1 MTEEPV
7 LAMEDIQG
15 NVLSGFNK
23 SYQCLLGF
31 KFASENGSVLRAKR
45 WLRDVM
51 PLITPLSQSYA
62 SKLRVRE
69 FRLRAKG
76 DPEDLR
82 DKFFSVAFSYPGI
95 SKLTDQSGGFSQAFQ
110 DGQWHRAASLLG
122 DPIKGDRG
130 GLSSW
135 KVGRD
140 KSSTPD
146 IFAICAADRLEDLVE
161 LREVVLAHAA
171 SARLERIYQEDGHD
185 LPPGPNGT
193 TGREHF
199 GFKDL
204 IARIR
209 VRGRK
214 SHASG
219 DYFSPRKAGIPQDPV
234 LPEFAAPGEVL
245 VWPGQFVLGYERQS
259 TTDTRSSLPAIEP
272 QPYWARNGSYL
283 VFRRLTQDVMAF
295 RRFVQHVREQLAK
308 DPAYGSITE
317 EQVSAMFVGRW
328 PNGTP
333 LEVSPASSTP
343 PNPTNDF
350 EYLKDNWPPGSN
362 SQPDVLGTRCPVSA
376 HIRKVNPRDQGSDL
390 GPSADNMCRSL
401 LRRGIPFGDPLAPDA
416 EPNSEPTR
424 QERGLLFISYQ
435 ASIEETFETLTQDW
449 MNSTAGPTAPQGFD
463 MLVGKNP
470 DGGDRFCSFG
480 KNQISTDQAFVYAS
494 GGCYFFTPSISAI
507 RNVLSVD

>member
-1 MTEEPV
+1 MNEESV

-15 NVLSGFNK
+15 NVLAGFNK
-23 SYQCLLGF
+23 SHQCLLGF
-31 KFASENGSVLRAKR
+31 KFASENDPVLRAKR
-45 WLRDVM
+45 WLRDVL
-51 PLITPLSQSYA
+51 PLVTPLSRSYA

-69 FRLRAKG
+69 WRLRAKG

-82 DKFFSVAFSYPGI
+82 DKFFSLAFSFPGI
-95 SKLTDQSGGFSQAFQ
+95 SKLTGQVGGFSQAFQ
-110 DGQWHRAASLLG
+110 DGQWRRAASRLG
-122 DPIKGDRG
+122 DPIDERG
-130 GLSSW
+130 GLSGW

-140 KSSTPD
+140 ESTTPD
-146 IFAICAADRLEDLVE
+146 IFGICAADRLEDLVE
-161 LREVVLAHAA
+161 LRDDVLARAA
-171 SARLERIYQEDGHD
+171 SARLELIYQEEGHD
-185 LPPGPNGT
+185 LPVGPDGT

-219 DYFSPRKAGIPQDPV
+219 DYYSPRRAGIPQDPV
-234 LPEFAAPGEVL
+234 LPDFSAPGEVL

-259 TTDTRSSLPAIEP
+259 TTDTRSPLSAIEP

-283 VFRRLTQDVMAF
+283 VFRRLTQDVGAF
-295 RRFVQHVREQLAK
+295 RQFVVKVREQLSK
-308 DPAYGSITE
+308 DPVYATITE

-333 LEVSPASSTP
+333 LEVSPTTSAP

-350 EYLKDNWPPGSN
+350 EYLKGDWPPGSN

-390 GPSADNMCRSL
+390 GPSADNVCRSL
-401 LRRGIPFGDPLAPDA
+401 LRRGIPFGSPLPPEAAPD
-416 EPNSEPTR
+416 SELAR

-463 MLVGKNP
+463 MLVGKNT
-470 DGGDRFCSFG
+470 DGDRFCFFG
-480 KNQISTDQAFVYAS
+480 KNQVSTNQAFVYAT
-494 GGCYFFTPSISAI
+494 GGGYFFTPSISAI
-507 RNVLSVD
+507 RSVLSVD